1 MRRLMPAAFAA
12 GRRMG
17 PPGGARTIAARIIV
31 PIGGVLCA
39 G

>member
-12 GRRMG
+12 GRRVG
-17 PPGGARTIAARIIV
+17 PPGGARTIAARIV
-31 PIGGVLCA
+31 GSIGGVSCA

>member
-12 GRRMG
+12 GRRVR
-17 PPGGARTIAARIIV
+17 PPDGARTIAARIV
-31 PIGGVLCA
+31 VSIGGVLCA